1 MKTYDNKDFN
11 MAGALYTDKHL
22 EQLDKNNDILVDII
36 KTTHGKYTRSSDNRD
51 ARLLIEAVNSSNESI
66 HKQAANI
73 AKMEAIKSNDETKDI
88 VASLL
93 FQLATSTS
101 NLKIQDHNKMLEN
114 TNIILPVDM
123 VEGELFIGSGSLEL
137 DDIKEKE

>member
-1 MKTYDNKDFN
+1 
-11 MAGALYTDKHL
+11 MAGALYSDEHL
-22 EQLDKNNDILVDII
+22 DQLNKNNDILADII
-36 KTTHGKYTRSSDNRD
+36 KTTHSKYTRNSDNRD

>member
-1 MKTYDNKDFN
+1 
-11 MAGALYTDKHL
+11 MAGALYSDEHL
-22 EQLDKNNDILVDII
+22 DQLNKNNDILVDII
-36 KTTHGKYTRSSDNRD
+36 KTTHGKYTRSSDNKD

-114 TNIILPVDM
+114 TNIVLPVDV

-137 DDIKEKE
+137 DDIKERE

>member
-1 MKTYDNKDFN
+1 

>member
-1 MKTYDNKDFN
+1 

-36 KTTHGKYTRSSDNRD
+36 KTTHSKYTRNSDNRD

>member
-1 MKTYDNKDFN
+1 

-101 NLKIQDHNKMLEN
+101 NLKIQDHNKMLEH

>member
-1 MKTYDNKDFN
+1 
-11 MAGALYTDKHL
+11 MAGALYSDEHL
-22 EQLDKNNDILVDII
+22 DQLNKNNGILADII
-36 KTTHGKYTRSSDNRD
+36 KTTHSKYTRNSDNRD

>member
-36 KTTHGKYTRSSDNRD
+36 KTTHGKYTRSSDNKD